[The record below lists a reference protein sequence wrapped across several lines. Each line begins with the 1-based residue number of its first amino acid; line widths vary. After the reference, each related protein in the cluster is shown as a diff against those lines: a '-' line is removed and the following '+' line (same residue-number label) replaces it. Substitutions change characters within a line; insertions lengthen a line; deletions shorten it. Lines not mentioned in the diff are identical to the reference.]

1 MDKIEH
7 KAFIE
12 GKEVLKIAENYSTR
26 IYQSLEDINIFYI
39 ANYDDVIATINLA
52 GSDMYIEA
60 NYRTNT
66 IQ

>member
-12 GKEVLKIAENYSTR
+12 SKEVLKVAENCGTK

-52 GSDMYIEA
+52 GSEMYIEE
-60 NYRTNT
+60 NYRTNA